1 MAPEETTS
9 KGERTRQAILDA
21 AYDLFL
27 TQGYSATSMRQVAG
41 RSGLALGGIYNHFAS
56 KDEIFQALVIAKHPY
71 LQIIPLVQNVP
82 GETVEEFVRNAA
94 RIVQTEMGSRPDF
107 MKLML
112 IEIVEFSGSHFPK
125 LFETVAPMIVPLL
138 ERFTIADSNL
148 RELPLPLILRTFM
161 GSIVAFYI
169 TEFLMS
175 NPSLPAEMR
184 NVSLEDFM
192 NIYMHGILEHRSQND
207 EQ

>member
-1 MAPEETTS
+1 MTADEILS

-107 MKLML
+107 MKLL
-112 IEIVEFSGSHFPK
+112 VRRAFLRKSPFFAPK
-125 LFETVAPMIVPLL
+125 
-138 ERFTIADSNL
+138 IA
-148 RELPLPLILRTFM
+148 
-161 GSIVAFYI
+161 
-169 TEFLMS
+169 
-175 NPSLPAEMR
+175 
-184 NVSLEDFM
+184 
-192 NIYMHGILEHRSQND
+192 
-207 EQ
+207 

>member
-1 MAPEETTS
+1 MTPEETTS

-94 RIVQTEMGSRPDF
+94 RIIQTEMGSRPDF

-125 LFETVAPMIVPLL
+125 LFETISPMIVPLL
-138 ERFTIADSNL
+138 ERFTTADSNL

-192 NIYMHGILEHRSQND
+192 NIYMHGILEHRSQKD

>member
-1 MAPEETTS
+1 MTPEETTS

-41 RSGLALGGIYNHFAS
+41 RSGLALGGIYNHFVS

-94 RIVQTEMGSRPDF
+94 RIIQKEMGSRPDF

-125 LFETVAPMIVPLL
+125 LFETISPMIVPLL
-138 ERFTIADSNL
+138 ERFTTADSNL

-192 NIYMHGILEHRSQND
+192 NIYMHGILEHRSQKD